1 MIIRSAGPFF
11 LVYAPTQLVA
21 PRAVRLL
28 YAKTQ
33 EEIVPDG
40 QMKRKD
46 GNYIYF
52 RTLDL
57 NTDFGLIKDRLDS
70 FVNKR

>member
-1 MIIRSAGPFF
+1 MDSLSGF
-11 LVYAPTQLVA
+11 
-21 PRAVRLL
+21 

-33 EEIVPDG
+33 EDIVPDG

-52 RTLDL
+52 RTLNL
-57 NTDFGLIKDRLDS
+57 NTDFNTIKERLDS
-70 FVNKR
+70 FVIR

>member
-1 MIIRSAGPFF
+1 MDSLSGF
-11 LVYAPTQLVA
+11 
-21 PRAVRLL
+21 

-33 EEIVPDG
+33 EDIVPDG

-57 NTDFGLIKDRLDS
+57 NTDFETIKKRLDS
-70 FVNKR
+70 FVGT

>member
-70 FVNKR
+70 FVNK